1 VSFGVTENPT
11 AEWIS
16 RQVIEAFPWDQ
27 APRYLIR
34 DRDTSY
40 GPVIMSRF
48 SGHFIAWAISIC
60 IGLLAGE
67 LAGAAMFYAERDGLI
82 YSNQPSPG
90 ERNAVESAVGYRQR
104 IHPYL
109 GFGGPNSLQSE
120 TMPTNNLGFPQLLTY
135 NIPFEPAPD
144 DFVVAL
150 FGGSVASHLVTPPQ
164 GGLSIRAAL
173 QERLKG
179 KNVIVLCLAQNSGK
193 APQQVMA
200 LAMLRA
206 LGQHVDLVLNLDG
219 FNEFA
224 VGYQNL
230 SRGVHPVFPSF
241 GILRGIGSGFEPV
254 TQKID
259 DFYRIA
265 YQVVQAKSSLAFR
278 NTAADQAT
286 LGLTYFYNKVLISF
300 FMRKRAAAEAEYAA
314 FATDAGEV
322 PDSKAL
328 MGVDMPLDPKADPW
342 EELFQIWSN
351 SSDAMAALSRTV
363 GARYLHIIQPNQ
375 YFSSKPFAADEAKIA
390 LSWPPSEPMR
400 VGAENGYLLL
410 DQRSKLLAA
419 RGIVSAIHLFDQE
432 TRPMYVDGCCHY
444 TREGE
449 TILAPFVA
457 GQIAAMSSE

>member
-1 VSFGVTENPT
+1 M
-11 AEWIS
+11 
-16 RQVIEAFPWDQ
+16 
-27 APRYLIR
+27 
-34 DRDTSY
+34 
-40 GPVIMSRF
+40 IMGRF
-48 SGHFIAWAISIC
+48 SGHLIAWAICIG

-67 LAGAAMFYAERDGLI
+67 FAGAALFYAEHGGLI
-82 YSNQPSPG
+82 YRNQPSPG
-90 ERNAVESAVGYRQR
+90 KKTAVESAVQYRQR

-109 GFGGPNSLQSE
+109 GFGGPNSLQSD
-120 TMPTNNLGFPQLLTY
+120 TTPTNNLGFLQLLTY
-135 NIPFEPAPD
+135 KIPFEPAPD
-144 DFVVAL
+144 DLVVAV

-164 GGLSIRAAL
+164 GGLSIQAAL

-179 KNVIVLCLAQNSGK
+179 KSVIVLCLAQNSGK
-193 APQQVMA
+193 EPQQVMA

-206 LGQHVDLVLNLDG
+206 LGQHVDVVLNLDG

-241 GILRGIGSGFEPV
+241 GILRDIGSGFEPV

-265 YQVVQAKSSLAFR
+265 YELVQAKSSLALR

-300 FMRKRAAAEAEYAA
+300 FRRKRTAAEAEYAA

-322 PDSKAL
+322 AGSKAL

-351 SSDAMAALSRTV
+351 SSDAMAALSPTV

-375 YFSSKPFAADEAKIA
+375 YFSSKPFAADERKIA
-390 LSWPPSEPMR
+390 LSWQPSEPMR

-410 DQRSKLLAA
+410 DQRSELLAA
-419 RGIVSAIHLFDQE
+419 RGIVSAIHLFDGE

-444 TREGE
+444 TRDGE
-449 TILAPFVA
+449 TILARFVA
-457 GQIAAMSSE
+457 GQIAGLPSE